1 MPWKETSVMEERLR
15 FIARL
20 LEGEGMSD
28 VCRAFGISRKTGYKI
43 FNRYKDDGLEAL
55 TDRSRRP
62 VRYANQLPEP
72 VEAMIVSCKKS
83 KPHWGARKIR
93 ELLVKRLA
101 GDVRVPSKSTV
112 HAVLDRH
119 GLVAHARKRQ
129 RHRAE
134 GTALSLALLEATTAC
149 LSPAQTG
156 STICLNCRCGG

>member
-1 MPWKETSVMEERLR
+1 MGKETSVMEERLR

-28 VCRAFGISRKTGYKI
+28 VCREFGISRKTGYKF

-55 TDRSRRP
+55 TDRFRRP
-62 VRYANQLPEP
+62 VRYASQLPEP
-72 VEAMIVSCKKS
+72 VEAMIVRLKKE
-83 KPHWGARKIR
+83 KPHLGARKTR

-101 GDVRVPSKSTV
+101 GDMRVPSKRTA

-119 GLVAHARKRQ
+119 GLVAHARQRQ

-134 GTALSLALLEATTAC
+134 GQPCLRHCCRTIFGVRTSRASSSSVTAATVA
-149 LSPAQTG
+149 
-156 STICLNCRCGG
+156 R